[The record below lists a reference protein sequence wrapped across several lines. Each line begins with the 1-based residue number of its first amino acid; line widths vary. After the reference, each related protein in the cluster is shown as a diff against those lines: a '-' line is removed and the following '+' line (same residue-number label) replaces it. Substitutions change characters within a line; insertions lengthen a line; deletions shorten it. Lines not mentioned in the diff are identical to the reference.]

1 MLFTLRITYDS
12 VLSFFFF
19 FFNDTATTE
28 IYTLSLHDAL
38 PIYLLHASN
47 GLLAGTKAQAEL
59 AAETTHATCQM
70 DQQQSVFLKASGALL
85 DREAQSLDRA
95 GDIVGQQRQFKP
107 SGVDCEVLAGHVSS
121 AQGVFDLVMH

>member
-1 MLFTLRITYDS
+1 
-12 VLSFFFF
+12 
-19 FFNDTATTE
+19 
-28 IYTLSLHDAL
+28 
-38 PIYLLHASN
+38 
-47 GLLAGTKAQAEL
+47 
-59 AAETTHATCQM
+59 M

-121 AQGVFDLVMH
+121 AQGVFDLVMHMLNGAGFLPAPIQQPVPSPTQVGDHGVMMAVTAVAKEDSLRFEQAQSHIDRKSTRLNSSHLVISYAV